1 MAEVITEDNTRE
13 DDRNRKFYDISFE
26 DETGLKGSG
35 NKYYIVFIH
44 ISKYNTLKYESK
56 KQLKMS

>member
-26 DETGLKGSG
+26 DETGLKSSG

-44 ISKYNTLKYESK
+44 IYI
-56 KQLKMS
+56 QI